1 MNKLESARMEG
12 MSYALRIAKETG
24 VEGLEEDIKM
34 RGITKLPIPVNKK
47 SLDECVMNIKNNVLD
62 TVLVLSAATLR
73 DQFGFG
79 QKRINEFI
87 VRFNEKAEGIQGDY
101 CSWSDYID
109 MLKEECNITLEVRDN
124 SINVKV

>member
-1 MNKLESARMEG
+1 MEG
-12 MSYALRIAKETG
+12 MAYALRVAKESG
-24 VEGLEEDIKM
+24 VEGLEADIKM

-47 SLDECVMNIKNNVLD
+47 QLDECVMNIKNNVLD

-87 VRFNEKAEGIQGDY
+87 VRFNKKAEGIQGDY
-101 CSWSDYID
+101 CSWNDYI
-109 MLKEECNITLEVRDN
+109 
-124 SINVKV
+124 